1 MGLLDIARADIKAIA
16 SNLNGFGVA
25 ITITNLSSETVVITG
40 IHSKHH
46 LGVDTDGN
54 KVNAKNAHI
63 SFSESQLTSLG
74 WSIRNNTGE
83 VYLRGYKVAVK
94 DSTGIEKL
102 YVIREWFPSET
113 TGLIVC
119 ILEDFE

>member
-1 MGLLDIARADIKAIA
+1 MGLLDIARADIKMITQ
-16 SNLNGFGVA
+16 SLSGFGEV
-25 ITITNLSSETVVITG
+25 ITLTNLSSTSIIIEG
-40 IHSKHH
+40 LHSKHH

-54 KVNAKNAHI
+54 RVNAKNAHI
-63 SFSESQLTSLG
+63 SFSENSVIEKGL
-74 WSIRNNTGE
+74 SIRNCSGE
-83 VYLRGYKVAVK
+83 VNLKGWRVSVK
-94 DSTGIEKL
+94 DSTGIDKL